1 MRMSLKVRLIL
12 SHTLPVLIL
21 APFFSFYL
29 VSSLRTFYFDR
40 LKDDLLRSAQILAST
55 LQADPNLTGDPAR
68 LQQIMHDLNIQS
80 NARVQIIGRD
90 GTILASTEPTD
101 APLIGTISRN
111 STVQAALQGKTSQVA
126 DQSNGEIATAATPI
140 NAGRQ
145 GVVRMSLQLVDVE
158 QTFNRLNLLILAAM
172 SVFTLLSVGIGSAL
186 GSALAFPL
194 RQLAHNTKAVAE
206 GDYTHRIDVSDD
218 SEEISELTD
227 SFNSM
232 VEQLAEQRE
241 TRERMLDDIAHEL
254 RRPMGALQ
262 SAAEVLRDGNR
273 HDPQVRTKLLDGLY
287 WEMGRLG
294 RLTKRLTL
302 AARDG
307 AGPALHKREPVDIA
321 AVVSRVVTLFAAEA
335 ARQGI
340 ELECEPYGDPPHIQA
355 DEDALIE
362 ILTNLLDNALKF
374 TPRGGCVSV
383 SLGATDDQVWVQVAD
398 TGMGLTLEEQK
409 QLFKRFYRGD
419 QTRTR
424 PHGLGLGLA
433 IASELV
439 QAHGGTIIVSSQP
452 DQGAS
457 FRVEIPR

>member
-29 VSSLRTFYFDR
+29 VSSLRTFYYDR
-40 LKDDLLRSAQILAST
+40 LKDDLQRSSQILAAT
-55 LQADPNLTGDPAR
+55 LQDDPSLTSDPAR
-68 LQQIMHDLNIQS
+68 LQQIMNNLNIQS
-80 NARVQIIGRD
+80 NARVQIIGSD
-90 GTILASTEPTD
+90 GTILASTEPAD
-101 APLIGTISRN
+101 APLIGTVSQ
-111 STVQAALQGKTSQVA
+111 SATVKAALQGKTSQAA
-126 DQSNGEIATAATPI
+126 DLSNGDIATAAAPI
-140 NAGRQ
+140 AGGRQ

-172 SVFTLLSVGIGSAL
+172 TVFTLLSLGIGSAL

-194 RQLAHNTKAVAE
+194 RQLARDAKAVAQ
-206 GDYTHRIDVSDD
+206 GDYTRRIDVGDD
-218 SEEISELTD
+218 SEEIAELAN
-227 SFNSM
+227 SFNGM

-241 TRERMLDDIAHEL
+241 ARERMLADVAHEL

-262 SAAEVLRDGNR
+262 SAAEVLRDGN
-273 HDPQVRTKLLDGLY
+273 HQEPHVRTKLLDGLY
-287 WEMGRLG
+287 WEMARLG
-294 RLTKRLTL
+294 RLTNRLTL

-307 AGPALHKREPVDIA
+307 AGPALNKCADVDVA
-321 AVVSRVVTLFAAEA
+321 AVASRVVTLFAPEA

-340 ELECEPYGDPPHIQA
+340 ELNCEMPGERLLIQA

-362 ILTNLLDNALKF
+362 VFTNLLDNALKF
-374 TPRGGCVSV
+374 TPRGGRVLVSM
-383 SLGATDDQVWVQVAD
+383 GAADDHVWVEVAD

-419 QTRTR
+419 QARAR
-424 PHGLGLGLA
+424 PHGIGLGLA
-433 IASELV
+433 IANELI
-439 QAHGGTIIVSSQP
+439 QAHGGAINVSSQP
-452 DQGAS
+452 DQGAA